1 MKKILILGSNSY
13 LGSSFVRYM
22 QDKKYNLYL
31 FSRSKLLPQR
41 FLPFNINNKN
51 IIFYKLDI
59 NKDLNKIIK
68 FIKNKKPDFIINY
81 ASQSMVGQSWDQP
94 EDWLIT
100 NSVNTVKLYLEI
112 SKLKLKTKLIHIS
125 TPEIYGHTKKIIKEK
140 KEYSPS
146 TPYALSR
153 VNADLSL
160 EMLQKNFGLE
170 SISIRASNIYGE
182 FQKNYRVVS
191 GAVLKFLTNKKFY
204 IDGNGSSKR
213 SFLHVDDLSSATY
226 LLMRKF
232 KSGNIYH
239 VSTDEFISIKNL
251 AKLIA
256 KLTNKNFKKNVKFRK
271 DRIGKDKSYFLDS
284 KKIRKLGWKPKIS
297 LKDGIKRVI
306 IWVKLFKRNFKED
319 DYIYKHKK

>member
-1 MKKILILGSNSY
+1 M
-13 LGSSFVRYM
+13 
-22 QDKKYNLYL
+22 

-41 FLPFNINNKN
+41 FLPFKINNKN

>member
-41 FLPFNINNKN
+41 FLPFKINNKN

>member
-31 FSRSKLLPQR
+31 FSRSKLLAQR
-41 FLPFNINNKN
+41 FLPFKINNKN

>member
-41 FLPFNINNKN
+41 FLPFKINNKN

-170 SISIRASNIYGE
+170 SISIRAEYLWE
-182 FQKNYRVVS
+182 FENYRVVS
-191 GAVLKFLTNKKFY
+191 GAVLKFLTNKILY
-204 IDGNGSSKR
+204 
-213 SFLHVDDLSSATY
+213 
-226 LLMRKF
+226 
-232 KSGNIYH
+232 
-239 VSTDEFISIKNL
+239 
-251 AKLIA
+251 
-256 KLTNKNFKKNVKFRK
+256 
-271 DRIGKDKSYFLDS
+271 
-284 KKIRKLGWKPKIS
+284 
-297 LKDGIKRVI
+297 
-306 IWVKLFKRNFKED
+306 
-319 DYIYKHKK
+319 